1 MQRARYAAHRT
12 QCKNNL
18 KQIAMALESY
28 ADYYGSL
35 PPSYTVDANG
45 KPLHSWRTLILPY
58 LDQRALYDKIDLGK
72 AWDDPA
78 NFEAFTTIPY
88 SYLCPSATQPPNY
101 TGYLGIVGENAC
113 FHPTEPRALA
123 DITDS
128 KAETLMVFEVTQE
141 QAVHWMAPLD
151 TSEMMVLRFK
161 SDGKDGHN
169 GGTQVALAD
178 GDVRFI
184 SDNLS
189 LETLRAMISI
199 AGNDKARDF

>member
-1 MQRARYAAHRT
+1 M
-12 QCKNNL
+12 
-18 KQIAMALESY
+18 I
-28 ADYYGSL
+28 
-35 PPSYTVDANG
+35 
-45 KPLHSWRTLILPY
+45 
-58 LDQRALYDKIDLGK
+58 
-72 AWDDPA
+72 
-78 NFEAFTTIPY
+78 
-88 SYLCPSATQPPNY
+88 
-101 TGYLGIVGENAC
+101 
-113 FHPTEPRALA
+113 
-123 DITDS
+123 
-128 KAETLMVFEVTQE
+128 FEVAQE

-199 AGNDKARDF
+199 AGNDQAGDF